1 MIKILYAED
10 DVIQA
15 KMCIDYLEKA
25 GYQVFHAADGAQ
37 ALSLYQKESPDL
49 ILMDVVMPQMTGFE
63 VAKIIRR
70 ENVSIPILFISSLP
84 GGQCAID
91 GFHSGADDYIR
102 KEVLL
107 EEVVLRIERCLK
119 NVEPQ
124 KDEMDF
130 LVITD
135 GVWFDPVR
143 RNLTKDN
150 EVYQLTP
157 IEARILKALC
167 VNKNQFLDKE
177 YLLREGWGNGFEESY
192 RYLDKVISRLRKY
205 FPKNAEAAI
214 LTSWGKGF
222 GLIIKKKKKK
232 GA

>member
-10 DVIQA
+10 DAIQA

-25 GYQVFHAADGAQ
+25 GYEVFHAIDGVQ
-37 ALSLYQKESPDL
+37 ALNLYRKEAPDL
-49 ILMDVVMPQMTGFE
+49 ILMDVVMPQMSGFE
-63 VAKIIRR
+63 VSQIIRR
-70 ENVSIPILFISSLP
+70 ENMSIPILFISSLP

-119 NVEPQ
+119 NREPKEVET
-124 KDEMDF
+124 DY
-130 LVITD
+130 LVISD
-135 GVWFDPVR
+135 EVWFDPVR
-143 RNLTKDN
+143 RNLTMN
-150 EVYQLTP
+150 HEIFRLTP
-157 IEARILKALC
+157 IETRVLKALC
-167 VNKNQFLDKE
+167 MNKNRFLDKE
-177 YLLREGWGNGFEESY
+177 QLLREGWGNGFEESY
-192 RYLDKVISRLRKY
+192 RYLDKVIVRLRKY
-205 FPKNAEAAI
+205 FPKNGEVAI

-222 GLIIKKKKKK
+222 GLMIKKKKDK

>member
-10 DVIQA
+10 DAIQA

-91 GFHSGADDYIR
+91 GFHSGEGQQNTSSKSRAD
-102 KEVLL
+102 
-107 EEVVLRIERCLK
+107 
-119 NVEPQ
+119 
-124 KDEMDF
+124 
-130 LVITD
+130 
-135 GVWFDPVR
+135 
-143 RNLTKDN
+143 
-150 EVYQLTP
+150 
-157 IEARILKALC
+157 
-167 VNKNQFLDKE
+167 
-177 YLLREGWGNGFEESY
+177 Y
-192 RYLDKVISRLRKY
+192 R
-205 FPKNAEAAI
+205 
-214 LTSWGKGF
+214 TGG
-222 GLIIKKKKKK
+222 
-232 GA
+232 